1 MAMTPNIQRKKAFTV
16 KACTLCGIQQG
27 PDEFSKTNSLFY
39 PDGHIPIC
47 NSCLKDYLV
56 KNDFNWGIV
65 DRLCQYIDIPFIP
78 SEFEKLRGMNGDNV
92 FPKYAE
98 VFQSSEYEGLGW
110 DDYYKEFLR
119 LKGEGRIEEE
129 LPLLSQEKREKL
141 KLKWG
146 PNYDDEALQYLEQ
159 LYNGLLQTQ
168 NVAGALQAD
177 QALKICKTSY
187 EIDCRIRE
195 GADFDKL
202 LSSYDKLVKAAEFTP
217 KNVKNASDFDS
228 IGELVKWLERKGW
241 RCQYYDDI
249 TRDIVD
255 ETLKNIQSY
264 NRRLYTNESS
274 IGEEITRRIEA
285 LERADRLEK
294 QGLIDEETIYG
305 KDDYGDLTDY
315 ENEGYNNLI
324 KETEFEAE
332 IDGYEEGY

>member
-1 MAMTPNIQRKKAFTV
+1 MTPNIERPKKAFLL
-16 KACTLCGIQQG
+16 KECTICKTSYG
-27 PDEFSKTNSLFY
+27 PDNFSKTKSIFY
-39 PDGHIPIC
+39 PDGYLPIC
-47 NSCLKDYLV
+47 NSCLKEYLIE
-56 KNDFNWGIV
+56 KEFNWQAV
-65 DRLCQYIDIPFIP
+65 DRLCQYADLPFVP
-78 SEFEKLRGMNGDNV
+78 SEFEKLHMMNGDDV

-110 DDYYKEFLR
+110 DDYFKEFLK
-119 LKGEGRIEEE
+119 LKAERRIEEE
-129 LPLLSQEKREKL
+129 LPQLADNKRLKL
-141 KLKWG
+141 KQKWG

-187 EIDCRIRE
+187 EIDCKIRE

-241 RCQYYDDI
+241 RCQYYDNV
-249 TRDIVD
+249 TKDIVD

-264 NRRLYTNESS
+264 NRRLYTNESG

-285 LERADRLEK
+285 LEKADKLEK
-294 QGLIDEETIYG
+294 QGLIDEDNLYG
-305 KDDYGDLTDY
+305 DDDYGDLTDY
-315 ENEGYNNLI
+315 ENDGYNQLI
-324 KETEFEAE
+324 NNEFEAE
-332 IDGYEEGY
+332 IDGYEERY

>member
-1 MAMTPNIQRKKAFTV
+1 MTPNIEKPKKAFLL
-16 KACTLCGIQQG
+16 KECTMCKTSYG
-27 PDEFSKTNSLFY
+27 PDNFSKTKSIFY
-39 PDGHIPIC
+39 PDGYLPIC
-47 NSCLKDYLV
+47 NSCLKEYLIE
-56 KNDFNWGIV
+56 KEFSWQAV
-65 DRLCQYIDIPFIP
+65 DRLCQYADLPFVP
-78 SEFEKLRGMNGDNV
+78 SEFEKLHSMNGDDV

-110 DDYYKEFLR
+110 DDYFKEFLK
-119 LKGEGRIEEE
+119 LKAEGRIEEE
-129 LPLLSQEKREKL
+129 LPQLADDKRLKL
-141 KLKWG
+141 KQKWG

-187 EIDCRIRE
+187 EIDCKIRE

-241 RCQYYDDI
+241 RCQYYDNV
-249 TRDIVD
+249 TKDIVD

-264 NRRLYTNESS
+264 NRRLYTNESG

-285 LERADRLEK
+285 LEKADKLEK
-294 QGLIDEETIYG
+294 QGLIDEDNLYG
-305 KDDYGDLTDY
+305 DDDYGDLTDY
-315 ENEGYNNLI
+315 ENDGYNQLI
-324 KETEFEAE
+324 NNEFEAE
-332 IDGYEEGY
+332 IDGYEERY

>member
-1 MAMTPNIQRKKAFTV
+1 MTPNIEKPKKAFLL
-16 KACTLCGIQQG
+16 KECTMCKTSYG
-27 PDEFSKTNSLFY
+27 PDNFSKTKSIFY
-39 PDGHIPIC
+39 PDGYLPIC
-47 NSCLKDYLV
+47 NSCLKEYLIE
-56 KNDFNWGIV
+56 KEFSWQAV
-65 DRLCQYIDIPFIP
+65 DRLCQYADLPFVP
-78 SEFEKLRGMNGDNV
+78 SEFEKLHSMNGNDV

-110 DDYYKEFLR
+110 DDYFKEFLK
-119 LKGEGRIEEE
+119 LKAEGRIEEE
-129 LPLLSQEKREKL
+129 LPQLADDKRLKL
-141 KLKWG
+141 KQKWG

-187 EIDCRIRE
+187 EIDCKIRE

-241 RCQYYDDI
+241 RCQYYDNV
-249 TRDIVD
+249 TKDIVD

-264 NRRLYTNESS
+264 NRRLYTNESG

-285 LERADRLEK
+285 LEKADKLEK
-294 QGLIDEETIYG
+294 QGLIDEDNLYG
-305 KDDYGDLTDY
+305 DDDYGDLTDY
-315 ENEGYNNLI
+315 ENDGYNQLI
-324 KETEFEAE
+324 NNEFEAE
-332 IDGYEEGY
+332 IDGYEERY